1 MKMFFAEK
9 ESFIIIF
16 LTEIKNSLIIKSY
29 EFYKC
34 GRNIVASVF
43 LSIKNI
49 SKTYNAVNALDNI
62 NLEIKHG
69 EIHCIIGENGC
80 GKSTLM
86 KIIAGVIPPD
96 PTKSGCL
103 EIDGKPM
110 HNYNSTISMRK
121 GIQVI
126 YQDLSLFP
134 NLTVTE
140 NININDRIENR
151 SFFINWKNAEKTARA
166 ALQEVSLDVDI
177 NTNISD
183 LSIAQR
189 QLIAICRAITNNV
202 RLLIMDEPT
211 ASLGKKDIDHLIT
224 IIQKLKARGIA
235 VIFIGHKL
243 DEVLS
248 IADRITI
255 MRDSH
260 IIRTIDDVAEYDEH
274 TLASLMTGK
283 QIAYDTYNAEFDSD
297 SVKLLEVKHFSKKRQ
312 FFDINLKLYKG
323 EILGI
328 IGLVGSGRTELVS
341 TIFGLQQP
349 DSGEIFIEEQPVRIS
364 NVNDAIK
371 LGIGLVP
378 ENRLSEGLF
387 NTKSIKNNINITT
400 LDKHIN
406 KVGLL
411 SASKL
416 DSNSSYW
423 VEMLKIKTPDQNNPA
438 SSLSGGN
445 QQRIVLAKWMSNNS
459 KILILDGPT
468 IGIDIG
474 AKAEIHQIIRQAVKE
489 KAIGVIMVTDEIGEV
504 LQNASR
510 ILVMHEGKIIF
521 DDRRINVN
529 EKILKTTLA
538 RYNREEV

>member
-1 MKMFFAEK
+1 MKIFFSEK

-16 LTEIKNSLIIKSY
+16 LTEIKNGLIIKSY

-49 SKTYNAVNALDNI
+49 SKTYNAVNALNNI

-86 KIIAGVIPPD
+86 KIIAGVISPD
-96 PTKSGCL
+96 PTKNGCL
-103 EIDGKPM
+103 EIDEKPM

-140 NININDRIENR
+140 NININHRIENR

-211 ASLGKKDIDHLIT
+211 ASLGKKDIDHLIA
-224 IIQKLKARGIA
+224 IIQKLKSRGIA

-255 MRDSH
+255 MRDGH

-297 SVKLLEVKHFSKKRQ
+297 SVKLLEVKHFSKERQ

-349 DSGEIFIEEQPVRIS
+349 DSGEIFIEGNPVRIS

-411 SASKL
+411 SANKL

-423 VEMLKIKTPDQNNPA
+423 VEMLKIKTSNQNNPA

-489 KAIGVIMVTDEIGEV
+489 KSIGVIMVTDEIGEV

>member
-1 MKMFFAEK
+1 M
-9 ESFIIIF
+9 
-16 LTEIKNSLIIKSY
+16 
-29 EFYKC
+29 
-34 GRNIVASVF
+34 
-43 LSIKNI
+43 
-49 SKTYNAVNALDNI
+49 
-62 NLEIKHG
+62 
-69 EIHCIIGENGC
+69 
-80 GKSTLM
+80 
-86 KIIAGVIPPD
+86 
-96 PTKSGCL
+96 
-103 EIDGKPM
+103 
-110 HNYNSTISMRK
+110 
-121 GIQVI
+121 
-126 YQDLSLFP
+126 
-134 NLTVTE
+134 
-140 NININDRIENR
+140 
-151 SFFINWKNAEKTARA
+151 
-166 ALQEVSLDVDI
+166 
-177 NTNISD
+177 
-183 LSIAQR
+183 
-189 QLIAICRAITNNV
+189 
-202 RLLIMDEPT
+202 
-211 ASLGKKDIDHLIT
+211 
-224 IIQKLKARGIA
+224 
-235 VIFIGHKL
+235 
-243 DEVLS
+243 
-248 IADRITI
+248 
-255 MRDSH
+255 
-260 IIRTIDDVAEYDEH
+260 
-274 TLASLMTGK
+274 
-283 QIAYDTYNAEFDSD
+283 
-297 SVKLLEVKHFSKKRQ
+297 
-312 FFDINLKLYKG
+312 
-323 EILGI
+323 
-328 IGLVGSGRTELVS
+328 VGSGRTELVS

-349 DSGEIFIEEQPVRIS
+349 DSGEIFIEGNPVRIS

-411 SASKL
+411 SANKL

-423 VEMLKIKTPDQNNPA
+423 VEMLKIKTSNQNNPA

-489 KAIGVIMVTDEIGEV
+489 KSIGVIMVTDEIGEV